1 MTLYLVLG
9 GEFTAA
15 ETMIDQ
21 VLSTAARLKLMET
34 VQFLLLN
41 RAILAAHRGRR
52 REMDEALAEFR
63 HWEGD
68 IQPQYT
74 PRVHGLARAFC
85 ALLEENRDR
94 ACGELSQALRAE
106 EASPS
111 VMQLGG
117 RHGLDLLLRA
127 MTGTIDWPDYE
138 AVTSSPASRFR
149 WDRTF
154 ALFARAVLAGRAGRH
169 DEASGA
175 VDEAMRVGE
184 PYAMGK
190 HLGLRLVSEAATE
203 DGWGRPVDWLRTAEE
218 YFHRADISPVASAC
232 RGLLRDTGVRVAQH
246 RDGVEDI
253 PPTLRSFGITARE
266 YEVLLLLGDRL
277 ANKEIAERL
286 HLSTRTV
293 EKHVSSL
300 ITKTGRPN
308 RIALS
313 EFAANAVR

>member
-1 MTLYLVLG
+1 
-9 GEFTAA
+9 
-15 ETMIDQ
+15 
-21 VLSTAARLKLMET
+21 VLSTAVRLKLLET

-68 IQPQYT
+68 AQPQYA

-94 ACGELSQALRAE
+94 ATNELSQALRAE
-106 EASPS
+106 EANPS
-111 VMQLGG
+111 VMQLSG
-117 RHGLDLLLRA
+117 RYGLNLLLAA
-127 MTGTIDWPDYE
+127 MSGTVDWPAYE
-138 AVTSSPASRFR
+138 ALTATPVSRFR

-154 ALFARAVLAGRAGRH
+154 ALFASAVLAGRAGRH
-169 DEASGA
+169 DEATGA
-175 VDEAMRVGE
+175 VDEALRVGE

-190 HLGLRLVSEAATE
+190 HLGLRLVSEAAFA

-218 YFHRADISPVASAC
+218 YFHQADISPVASAC

-253 PPTLRSFGITARE
+253 PPALRSFGVTARE

-277 ANKEIAERL
+277 ANREIAERL

-313 EFAANAVR
+313 EFAATMR